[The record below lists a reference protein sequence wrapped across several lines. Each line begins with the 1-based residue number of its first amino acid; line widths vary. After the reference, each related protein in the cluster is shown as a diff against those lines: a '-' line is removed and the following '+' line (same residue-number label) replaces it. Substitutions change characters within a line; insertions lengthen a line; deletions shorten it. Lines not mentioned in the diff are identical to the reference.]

1 MALDTTMLE
10 QGREKGE
17 ERKGES
23 CCIELHTGAR
33 ENKRIIEPFSLME
46 N

>member
-23 CCIELHTGAR
+23 CCTKLYTGA
-33 ENKRIIEPFSLME
+33 
-46 N
+46 